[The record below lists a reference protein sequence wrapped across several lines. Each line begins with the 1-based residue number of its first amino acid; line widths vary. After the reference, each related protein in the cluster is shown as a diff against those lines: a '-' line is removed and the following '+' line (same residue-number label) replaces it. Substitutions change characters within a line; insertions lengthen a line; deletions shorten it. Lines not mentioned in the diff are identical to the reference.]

1 MIKRYA
7 ALLIEDSSG
16 NILLGK
22 KDGGDKYANPG
33 GKAEKGED
41 IYQTAIRELKEETNL
56 DVIDIKLIKVVNK
69 KNRKVIVY
77 GFKVTVDPNQK
88 IDTSNDPDK
97 EFKEGLEYLNPVDV
111 VDKLYVPLEDN
122 VLLQYYMEN

>member
-7 ALLIEDSSG
+7 ALLIEDDKG
-16 NILLGK
+16 NILVGK
-22 KDGGDKYANPG
+22 KDGTDKLANPG

-41 IYQTAIRELKEETNL
+41 IYETAVRELKEETDL
-56 DVIDIKLIKVVNK
+56 DVVDIKLVTARYK
-69 KNRKVIVY
+69 KERKVMVY

-97 EFKEGLEYLNPVDV
+97 EFKDGLKYMNPAEIVD
-111 VDKLYVPLEDN
+111 DLYVPLEDN